1 MKHSYQIEA
10 TRPIRQFLE
19 RSTEE
24 DHLGYSHMLGY
35 SYCSM
40 IEDFHYAWKDIEE
53 ITCAW
58 KYYLIGKVLLIASQV
73 GGQSSK
79 QNKLRISSSVNQVNM
94 IIIYSKSTN
103 NKNFHHIFTTTGH
116 RQQLPTTRQRS
127 LYSYCNKRESV
138 KARYRIESLSFMIGY
153 FFQSWRLRLAMIF
166 FLYNHQDYLRVRSAY
181 RRQWHQ
187 QKSHIR

>member
-24 DHLGYSHMLGY
+24 DHLGYSRMLVY
-35 SYCSM
+35 YYCSI
-40 IEDFHYAWKDIEE
+40 IEDFHYACKSIKQ

-58 KYYLIGKVLLIASQV
+58 KYYLIGKVLIIASQV

-94 IIIYSKSTN
+94 ISIYSESTN
-103 NKNFHHIFTTTGH
+103 NNFHHIFTTTGH
-116 RQQLPTTRQRS
+116 RKQLPTTRYRS
-127 LYSYCNKRESV
+127 LYSYCHKRQSV
-138 KARYRIESLSFMIGY
+138 RAIYRIESLSFMIGY
-153 FFQSWRLRLAMIF
+153 FFQSWRLRLAMIL
-166 FLYNHQDYLRVRSAY
+166 FLYNHQDYSRVRSA
-181 RRQWHQ
+181 
-187 QKSHIR
+187 